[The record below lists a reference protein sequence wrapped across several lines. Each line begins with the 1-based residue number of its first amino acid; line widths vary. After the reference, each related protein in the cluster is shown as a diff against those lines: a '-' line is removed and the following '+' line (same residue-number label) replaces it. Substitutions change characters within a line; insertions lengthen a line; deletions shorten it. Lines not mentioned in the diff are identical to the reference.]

1 MRMAGLRSGLSRAP
15 AASADG
21 GPARGVGAVVVG
33 GDYQGLGIVRS
44 LGRHGIPLCVVDDER
59 SIAVASRFTSHRL
72 RVPELRTA
80 EATLEALEVARRR
93 FGLEG
98 WVLYPTRDETVA
110 FIAADRG
117 ELVRHFR
124 VPTPTWDCVAEAWD
138 KRRTYR
144 LAERLSIPVPRTWY
158 PTTEA
163 DLAEVDTT
171 IPLVVKPA
179 IKEHFF
185 YATGAK
191 GWRVDSRS
199 ELVEAFRRGTSVS
212 GAEGE
217 LLVQEMIPGGGA
229 AQRSYCAFFK
239 DGGAVASMTVAR
251 RRQHPSDI
259 GRSSTFVETVSDPAL
274 TELSE
279 RFLSHIGY
287 YGLVEV
293 EYKLDPRDG
302 VPKLLDVNART
313 WGYHTLGSAAGVDF
327 PYLLFRDQMGEKVA
341 PARAEEGVR
350 WVRLVTDVP
359 NAVRDLRRGTLHL
372 REYVTSLRG
381 VDVESVF
388 SLRDP
393 LPGLYEL
400 ALVPY
405 LAVRRGL

>member
-191 GWRVDSRS
+191 GWRVDGRS
-199 ELVEAFRRGTSVS
+199 ELVDAFRRGTSVS

-217 LLVQEMIPGGGA
+217 LLVQEMVPGGGA
-229 AQRSYCAFFK
+229 GQRSYCAFFK

-251 RRQHPSDI
+251 RRQHPSDL
-259 GRSSTFVETVSDPAL
+259 GRSSTFVETVSDPEL